1 MKTEKIRQDAREIF
15 QAGLTAADPV
25 RAVQRN
31 CRVQGNRFYVG
42 ERYYDLTALENI
54 YVLGTGKASAAMA
67 QPIEEL
73 LGRRIKAGVI
83 NVKYGHTVPL
93 SFISLCE
100 AGHPVPDE
108 AGING
113 TQEIV
118 KLLEQAGE
126 NDLVIFLI
134 SGGGSALLPAPASGL
149 TLSDIQQTTQILL
162 NVGATIHE
170 MNALRKHLSQVKGGQ
185 LAKIA
190 YPAALAALI
199 LSDVIG
205 DNLDIIASG
214 PTAPDSSTFQDCLAV
229 VAKYNIQS
237 KMPAAVYAHLEKGIR
252 GEAAE
257 TPGKD
262 DAVFQKIHNHIIGSN
277 TLAVKAA
284 QKKAEELGYNSLILS
299 SFIEGETK
307 EVAKVHTAIAREIM
321 ISGNPVAPPACIISG
336 GETTVTIKGPG
347 KGGRNQ
353 EFVLAAAIE
362 ISGWKNIVVL
372 SGGTDGND
380 GPTDAAGAIA
390 DGKTLVKAESLGKEA
405 ALYLSQNDSY
415 HFFQPLNDLLMTGPT
430 NTNVMDLRLLL
441 VAN

>member
-31 CRVQGNRFYVG
+31 CRMQGNRFYVG
-42 ERYYDLTALENI
+42 EQYYDLTALENI

-73 LGRRIKAGVI
+73 LGRRITAGVI
-83 NVKYGHTVPL
+83 NVKHGHTVPL
-93 SFISLCE
+93 RFIRLNE

-108 AGING
+108 AGIKG

-134 SGGGSALLPAPASGL
+134 SGGGSALLPAPAGGL
-149 TLSDIQQTTQILL
+149 ILSDIQQTTQVLL
-162 NVGATIHE
+162 NIGATIHE
-170 MNALRKHLSQVKGGQ
+170 MNALRKHLSWVKGGQ
-185 LAKIA
+185 LAKLA
-190 YPAALAALI
+190 FPAALVALI

-205 DNLDIIASG
+205 DDLDIIASG
-214 PTAPDSSTFQDCLAV
+214 PTAPDTSTFQDCLSV
-229 VAKYNIQS
+229 IAKYDIQA

-257 TPGKD
+257 TPGED
-262 DAVFQKIHNHIIGSN
+262 DSVFHRVQNLIIGNNS
-277 TLAVKAA
+277 LAVKAA
-284 QKKAEELGYNSLILS
+284 QKKAEALGYNSLILS

-307 EVAKVHTAIAREIM
+307 EVAKVHSAIVREIVTN
-321 ISGNPVAPPACIISG
+321 GNPVAAPACVISG

-362 ISGWKNIVVL
+362 ISGWENIVVL

-390 DGKTLVKAESLGKEA
+390 DGKTLDRAEVLGKNA
-405 ALYLSQNDSY
+405 GFYLSQNDSY
-415 HFFQPLNDLLMTGPT
+415 HFFQSLNDLLVTGPT
-430 NTNVMDLRLLL
+430 NTNVMDLRLIL
-441 VAN
+441 VGK